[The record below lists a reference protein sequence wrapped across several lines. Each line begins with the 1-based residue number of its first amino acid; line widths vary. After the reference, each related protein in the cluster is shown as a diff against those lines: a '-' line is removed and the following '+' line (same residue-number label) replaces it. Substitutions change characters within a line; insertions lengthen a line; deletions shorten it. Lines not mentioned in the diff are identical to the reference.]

1 VRERRM
7 ENAAYPFSF
16 PQRAAPLPID
26 SSAGEALL
34 VRFMSGVQAG
44 PAAMGMGA
52 RHSGM
57 RARRNRDA

>member
-1 VRERRM
+1 MERRVVY
-7 ENAAYPFSF
+7 AAYPFSF

-26 SSAGEALL
+26 SSVGEALL

-52 RHSGM
+52 RHSTLEH
-57 RARRNRDA
+57 ARQTQ